1 MGRYTCVGKFSPQ
14 NSVLVTLGE
23 KPRRGMAG
31 PGGEQLYKKQLFF
44 IVSSREPGSPL
55 SLTLPLPAPSYMPEL
70 SLCPQIHG

>member
-1 MGRYTCVGKFSPQ
+1 
-14 NSVLVTLGE
+14 
-23 KPRRGMAG
+23 MAG

-55 SLTLPLPAPSYMPEL
+55 SSTLPLPLPGPSYMPEL